1 MKVIKPLSLGKYL
14 YFDVEVSLKKG
25 EKKIVVKIDDGEEKD
40 ESIIDTEKHK
50 LKFVNFSWM
59 RYIVLTGMFLFL
71 GVVSL
76 NFAGH
81 VRSLWEGS
89 MQPGVKC
96 FLNFVILA
104 CAFVLGFTL
113 IVFWAPLTRFR
124 GFLIINPR
132 ERIGENGNVKEGYV
146 IGMETADEL
155 NRINKIF
162 ALFNKTEKEK
172 EKVEVKKEEENQKR
186 RRKFWKEGKKSLLF

>member
-25 EKKIVVKIDDGEEKD
+25 EKKIAVEIDDGEEKR
-40 ESIIDTEKHK
+40 ELTIDVEEHE
-50 LKFVNFSWM
+50 LKFVNFSCM
-59 RYIVLTGMFLFL
+59 RYVILTGMFLFL

-113 IVFWAPLTRFR
+113 IAFWAPLTRFR

-132 ERIGENGNVKEGYV
+132 ERIGENGSVKEGYV
-146 IGMETADEL
+146 IGMETTSEL

-172 EKVEVKKEEENQKR
+172 EKVEVKKEKKQKR
-186 RRKFWKEGKKSLLF
+186 RGTFWKKEKESSLF